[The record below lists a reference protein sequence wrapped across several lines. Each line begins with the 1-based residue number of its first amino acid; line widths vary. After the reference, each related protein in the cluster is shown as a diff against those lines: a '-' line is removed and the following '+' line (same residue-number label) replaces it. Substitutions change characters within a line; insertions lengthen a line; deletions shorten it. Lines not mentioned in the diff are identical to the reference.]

1 MSSRANLSSR
11 VLIALAVA
19 ALACVV
25 RPLWAQQAI
34 KFAVRFEDTSAPTSL
49 SPGLTAESIPAPEV
63 TECGLSLA
71 EAESLALGQHPGLSA
86 AYAQVRAAR
95 GRWLQVGLPPNPKAG
110 YTSEGIGVNDTAGMQ
125 GGFVSQ
131 EFVTANKLGLN
142 RAVAAQEVAQARW
155 RASQVEL
162 DVITNV
168 RTSYYQA
175 LVASRSLEIA
185 GRVLEVSR
193 QGEKTAD
200 QLLQAAEGT
209 KVGLLQAHIQ
219 VESAEI
225 LRQQARNRK
234 DAAWR
239 SLAAAIGAPEMRPR
253 EVCGDLDDALPDFQW
268 QATLDRILGES
279 PELAELEQKIDRARW
294 AVQRAR
300 AGRVPNV
307 TVQATV
313 QHEDMSDDVGA
324 GLQVTIPLP
333 IFDRNQGSE
342 AAARAETSAARDAV
356 LDKQLELQ
364 RRLAVVFER
373 FQTSRNQVQRYKLS
387 IVPSAA
393 ESLDLIQQAYSQGEV
408 SYLDS
413 LNAQRTYLQT
423 NLEYLQSLDEFWA
436 NWAAIEGLV
445 VNVPAP

>member
-1 MSSRANLSSR
+1 
-11 VLIALAVA
+11 
-19 ALACVV
+19 
-25 RPLWAQQAI
+25 
-34 KFAVRFEDTSAPTSL
+34 
-49 SPGLTAESIPAPEV
+49 
-63 TECGLSLA
+63 
-71 EAESLALGQHPGLSA
+71 
-86 AYAQVRAAR
+86 
-95 GRWLQVGLPPNPKAG
+95 
-110 YTSEGIGVNDTAGMQ
+110 
-125 GGFVSQ
+125 
-131 EFVTANKLGLN
+131 
-142 RAVAAQEVAQARW
+142 
-155 RASQVEL
+155 
-162 DVITNV
+162 
-168 RTSYYQA
+168 
-175 LVASRSLEIA
+175 
-185 GRVLEVSR
+185 
-193 QGEKTAD
+193 
-200 QLLQAAEGT
+200 
-209 KVGLLQAHIQ
+209 
-219 VESAEI
+219 
-225 LRQQARNRK
+225 
-234 DAAWR
+234 
-239 SLAAAIGAPEMRPR
+239 
-253 EVCGDLDDALPDFQW
+253 
-268 QATLDRILGES
+268 
-279 PELAELEQKIDRARW
+279 
-294 AVQRAR
+294 
-300 AGRVPNV
+300 VPNV